1 MTVTTAT
8 PRTFGLGA
16 ILTVTTD
23 VFLVPDIGDIYE
35 LLNYMTGDNLF
46 THQLPRAAGEC
57 KPALLEQHPQLA
69 DVDIPEL
76 PDADAYMT
84 CLANLEKVHGTELAV
99 TPLAAGAH
107 KRINPLTELAD
118 MMPGK
123 PIITVVAP

>member
-1 MTVTTAT
+1 MTVTTPT

-23 VFLVPDIGDIYE
+23 VFLVADIGDIYE

-57 KPALLEQHPQLA
+57 KPALLAQHPQLA
-69 DVDIPEL
+69 DVDVPEL

-84 CLANLEKVHGTELAV
+84 YLANLEKVHGTELAV

-107 KRINPLTELAD
+107 KHINPFTELAD
-118 MMPGK
+118 IMPGK
-123 PIITVVAP
+123 AIITVVAP

>member
-1 MTVTTAT
+1 MTT
-8 PRTFGLGA
+8 PAPRMFGLGA

-23 VFLVPDIGDIYE
+23 LMLVADIGDIYA

-57 KPALLEQHPQLA
+57 KPALLAQHPQLA
-69 DVDIPEL
+69 DVDVPEM
-76 PDADAYMT
+76 PDAEAYMT
-84 CLANLEKVHGTELAV
+84 YLANLEKVHGAELAV

-107 KRINPLTELAD
+107 KHINPLTELAD
-118 MMPGK
+118 MMPGR

>member
-1 MTVTTAT
+1 MTAPTS
-8 PRTFGLGA
+8 RMFGLGA

-23 VFLVPDIGDIYE
+23 RMLARDIGDIYE
-35 LLNYMTGDNLF
+35 LLNFMTGDNLF

-57 KPALLEQHPQLA
+57 KPALMEQHPRLA
-69 DVDIPEL
+69 DIAVPEL

-84 CLANLEKVHGTELAV
+84 YLAGLEDTYDAELAV
-99 TPLAAGAH
+99 IPLAGDAH

-118 MMPGK
+118 MVPGK

>member
-1 MTVTTAT
+1 MTVTTPS

-23 VFLVPDIGDIYE
+23 VFLVADIGDVYE

-57 KPALLEQHPQLA
+57 KPALLAQHPQLA
-69 DVDIPEL
+69 DVDVPDL
-76 PDADAYMT
+76 PDADAYMAY
-84 CLANLEKVHGTELAV
+84 LARLEDTYGTELAV
-99 TPLAAGAH
+99 KPLPADAH
-107 KRINPLTELAD
+107 THIDPLTELAD

-123 PIITVVAP
+123 PVIAVVTP

>member
-1 MTVTTAT
+1 MSTA
-8 PRTFGLGA
+8 RTFGLGA
-16 ILTVTTD
+16 ILTVTLD
-23 VFLVPDIGDIYE
+23 VFLVDDIGDIYG

-69 DVDIPEL
+69 DVAAPAL
-76 PDADAYMT
+76 PDAAAYKAY
-84 CLANLEKVHGTELAV
+84 LAELEKVHGAELSV

-107 KRINPLTELAD
+107 RHINPLTELAD

-123 PIITVVAP
+123 PIITVIAP

>member
-1 MTVTTAT
+1 MTTRA
-8 PRTFGLGA
+8 PRMFGLGA

-23 VFLVPDIGDIYE
+23 VFLVADIGDIYE
-35 LLNYMTGDNLF
+35 LLNYMTSDNLF

-57 KPALLEQHPQLA
+57 KPALLAQHPQLA
-69 DVDIPEL
+69 DIAVPEL

-84 CLANLEKVHGTELAV
+84 YLANLEKVHGAELAV
-99 TPLAAGAH
+99 TPLEGDAH
-107 KRINPLTELAD
+107 KRINPLIELAD

>member
-1 MTVTTAT
+1 MTVTTPT

-23 VFLVPDIGDIYE
+23 VFLVADIGDIYE

-69 DVDIPEL
+69 AVDVPEL
-76 PDADAYMT
+76 PDADAYT
-84 CLANLEKVHGTELAV
+84 AHLADLEKVHGAELAV
-99 TPLAAGAH
+99 APLATGAH
-107 KRINPLTELAD
+107 KRVNPLTELAD

-123 PIITVVAP
+123 PIITAVAP

>member
-1 MTVTTAT
+1 MTVTTPA

-23 VFLVPDIGDIYE
+23 VFLVTDIGDIYE

-69 DVDIPEL
+69 DIAIPEL
-76 PDADAYMT
+76 PDADAYMEY
-84 CLANLEKVHGTELAV
+84 LARLEGTYGTEFAV
-99 TPLAAGAH
+99 TPLPADAH
-107 KRINPLTELAD
+107 THMDPLSELAD

-123 PIITVVAP
+123 PVIAVITP